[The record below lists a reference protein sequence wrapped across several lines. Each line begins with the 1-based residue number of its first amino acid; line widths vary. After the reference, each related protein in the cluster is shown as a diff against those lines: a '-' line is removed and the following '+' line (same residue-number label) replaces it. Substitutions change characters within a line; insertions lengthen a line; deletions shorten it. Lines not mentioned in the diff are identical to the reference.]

1 MGIRFDDID
10 AINASVTD
18 EYGPWGDTFEMTQEK
33 VNQFAELTNDH
44 QWIHV
49 DVERA
54 NAGPFGGPIAHG
66 FFTLSLMAGKG
77 IINLGEFEGVS
88 GGINYGADKLRFLA
102 PVPVPSTLH
111 GRSRIVSAQAKG
123 PGTLIKSECAIHV
136 VDSEKPAVLYEM
148 LTLLM

>member
-10 AINASVTD
+10 AINAAKSEEFSD
-18 EYGPWGDTFEMTQEK
+18 WGTTFEMTQEK
-33 VNQFAELTNDH
+33 VNAFAELTEDR
-44 QWIHV
+44 QWIHI

-66 FFTLSLMAGKG
+66 FFTLSLMASG
-77 IINLGEFEGVS
+77 IVKLPVDLEGVTN
-88 GGINYGADKLRFLA
+88 GVNYGANKLRFLS

-111 GRSRIVSAQAKG
+111 ARSRLIKAEAKG
-123 PGTLIKSECAIHV
+123 PGTLLTSEATIHV
-136 VDSEKPAVLYEM
+136 VGNEKPAVLYEM

>member
-10 AINASVTD
+10 AINGAASD
-18 EYGPWGDTFEMTQEK
+18 EYGDWGKTFEMTQDK
-33 VNQFAELTNDH
+33 VNQFAELTGDH

-49 DVERA
+49 DIERA

-66 FFTLSLMAGKG
+66 FFTLSLMAS
-77 IINLGEFEGVS
+77 ITPPAMAFDGVS
-88 GGINYGADKLRFLA
+88 NGVNYGANKLRFLS

-111 GRSRIVSAQAKG
+111 AKSRLLKAESKG
-123 PGTLIKSECAIHV
+123 TGTLLTSEAVIHEV
-136 VDSEKPAVLYEM
+136 GNERPAVLYEM

>member
-10 AINASVTD
+10 AINALAGED
-18 EYGPWGDTFEMTQEK
+18 FGPWGETFEMTQDK
-33 VNQFAELTNDH
+33 VNTFAEITGDH

-49 DVERA
+49 DIERA

-66 FFTLSLMAGKG
+66 FFTLSLMASG
-77 IINLGEFEGVS
+77 IVSIGSFEGVS
-88 GGINYGADKLRFLA
+88 NGVNYGADKLRFLS

-111 GRSRIVSAQAKG
+111 GRSRVLSAQAKG
-123 PGTLIKSECAIHV
+123 TGTLIKSEAAIHV
-136 VDSEKPAVLYEM
+136 VGNDRPAVLYEM

>member
-10 AINASVTD
+10 AINATVTD
-18 EYGPWGDTFEMTQEK
+18 EYGPWGDTFEMTQDK
-33 VNQFAELTNDH
+33 VNQFAEITGDH

-66 FFTLSLMAGKG
+66 FFTLSLMASG
-77 IINLGEFEGVS
+77 IVQLAPFEGVS
-88 GGINYGADKLRFLA
+88 NGVNYGADKLRFLS

-123 PGTLIKSECAIHV
+123 PGTLIKSEAVIHV
-136 VDSEKPAVLYEM
+136 VGNEKPAVLYEM